1 MSPLSKHD
9 LLASLALLAALGGSA
24 MASEAPLSL
33 AWQTAGGSELLR
45 IDGQRLISREPLPDT
60 LLAPLGSLWK
70 LFVYAYLV
78 DTRQP
83 DNGYQCRGGSKEEVY
98 CCNPGER
105 IDRDQALVKS
115 CGLYFEQ
122 DNLQLTESDWL
133 RYWQVR
139 QAPAW
144 IAERQRLAPETR
156 VPVQQLLA
164 QLGQLPAQADAR
176 KVLLD
181 VILSSANGAA
191 VSALGGRLRVKTWS
205 WLADGDAQARQGGFA
220 GWLTDGTPVWAG
232 GSGTSMMVLKRYAEP
247 LGQVLP
253 TPWPSEAGSCVEV
266 RLFARYPLR
275 QLRRE
280 GGGAVVE
287 SGALNGRYEVEFA
300 NGNRLPIE
308 SHGELFLERTGEGLQ
323 LTAHLDREDYV
334 ARVLDREA
342 SAQPAEA
349 AKALAIAARTYLLQ
363 TAGRRGECL
372 TIDDSSASQRVAP
385 RPASQGARYI
395 AAWTADLVL
404 AGTPVTYHSTQPGT
418 DRLAWSQAVEQAASG
433 LRYDAILARAFPRA
447 TLSRWDKP
455 VAACQPLPAAEQWLR
470 KQRRDWR
477 QRLDGEPGYEEIQQ
491 FAVCQLASGRPSVDR
506 ERQRIYVR
514 GFFSL
519 QDRLDLTHEYLH
531 LAFAAHPNGQDEAY
545 VEGLARTLLLE

>member
-1 MSPLSKHD
+1 MSKGCIF
-9 LLASLALLAALGGSA
+9 ASLALLAALGGSA
-24 MASEAPLSL
+24 LAGEAPLSL

-45 IDGQRLISREPLPDT
+45 LDGQRLLSREPLSEN
-60 LLAPLGSLWK
+60 LQAPLGSLWK

-78 DTRQP
+78 DTKQP
-83 DNGYQCRGGSKEEVY
+83 DHGYQCRGRDKEEVY

-105 IDRDQALVKS
+105 IDREQALVKS

-122 DNLQLTESDWL
+122 ENLQLDQGDWS
-133 RYWQVR
+133 RYWQAR
-139 QAPAW
+139 EAPGW
-144 IAERQRLAPETR
+144 IGERQRLAPATR
-156 VPVQQLLA
+156 VSVEQLLT
-164 QLGQLPAQADAR
+164 QLAQLPAQADAR

-181 VILSSANGAA
+181 VVLNGDGST
-191 VSALGGRLRVKTWS
+191 VSALGSRLRVKTWS
-205 WLADGDAQARQGGFA
+205 WLADNDPQARQGGFA
-220 GWLTDGTPVWAG
+220 GWLADGTPVWAG
-232 GSGTSMMVLKRYAEP
+232 GSGTSRMVLKGHAEV

-253 TPWPSEAGSCVEV
+253 TAWPSEAGSCVEV

-275 QLRRE
+275 QLKRE
-280 GGGAVVE
+280 GSSAAVE
-287 SGALNGRYEVEFA
+287 PGALNGRYEVEFT

-308 SHGELFLERTGEGLQ
+308 SHGELFLERSSEGLQ

-349 AKALAIAARTYLLQ
+349 AKALAITARTYLLQ
-363 TAGRRGECL
+363 SAGRRGECL
-372 TIDDSSASQRVAP
+372 RIDDSSSNQRVAP
-385 RPASQGARYI
+385 RPASQGARDI
-395 AAWTADLVL
+395 ATWTADLVL
-404 AGTPVTYHSTQPGT
+404 AGTPVTYHTTQPGP
-418 DRLAWSQAVEQAASG
+418 DRLAWTQAVEQANSG

-455 VAACQPLPAAEQWLR
+455 VAACQPLVAAEQWLR

-477 QRLDGEPGYEEIQQ
+477 ERLDMEPGYEEIQQ
-491 FAVCQLASGRPSVDR
+491 FTVCQLASGRPYVDR
-506 ERQRIYVR
+506 ERQRIFVR

-531 LAFAAHPNGQDEAY
+531 LAFVAHPNGQDEAY

>member
-1 MSPLSKHD
+1 
-9 LLASLALLAALGGSA
+9 
-24 MASEAPLSL
+24 MAGQAPLSL
-33 AWQTAGGSELLR
+33 AWQRADGSELLR
-45 IDGQRLISREPLPDT
+45 LDGQRLLSREPLSEN
-60 LLAPLGSLWK
+60 LQAPLGSLWK

-78 DTRQP
+78 DTKQP
-83 DNGYQCRGGSKEEVY
+83 DNGYQCRGQDKEEVY
-98 CCNPGER
+98 CCNPGGR

-122 DNLQLTESDWL
+122 QNLQLAEDDWS
-133 RYWQVR
+133 RYWQAR
-139 QAPAW
+139 KAPSW
-144 IAERQRLAPETR
+144 ISERQRLAADTR
-156 VPVQQLLA
+156 VSVQQLLT

-181 VILSSANGAA
+181 VVLGGDGSTI
-191 VSALGGRLRVKTWS
+191 SALGSRLRVKTWS
-205 WLADGDAQARQGGFA
+205 WLADGDPQARQGGFA
-220 GWLTDGTPVWAG
+220 GWLADGTPVWAG
-232 GSGTSMMVLKRYAEP
+232 GSGTSSMVLKRHAEA

-253 TPWPSEAGSCVEV
+253 TAWPREAGSCVEV
-266 RLFARYPLR
+266 RLFARYPVR
-275 QLRRE
+275 QIRRE
-280 GGGAVVE
+280 GNDAAVE
-287 SGALNGRYEVEFA
+287 PGALNGRYEVEFI

-308 SHGELFLERTGEGLQ
+308 SHGELFLERSSEGLQ

-349 AKALAIAARTYLLQ
+349 AKALAIAVRTYLLQ
-363 TAGRRGECL
+363 SAGRRGECL
-372 TIDDSSASQRVAP
+372 SIDDSSANQRVAP
-385 RPASQGARYI
+385 RPASQGARDI

-404 AGTPVTYHSTQPGT
+404 AGTPVTYHTTQPGP
-418 DRLAWSQAVEQAASG
+418 DRLAWTQAVEQAGSG

-447 TLSRWDKP
+447 TLSRWDEP
-455 VAACQPLPAAEQWLR
+455 VAACQPITAAEQWLR

-545 VEGLARTLLLE
+545 VESLARTLLLE

>member
-1 MSPLSKHD
+1 MNKRSI
-9 LLASLALLAALGGSA
+9 LASLALLAAFGGSA
-24 MASEAPLSL
+24 IASEAPLSL
-33 AWQTAGGSELLR
+33 AWQRADGSELLR
-45 IDGQRLISREPLPDT
+45 LDGQRLISREPLPDT
-60 LLAPLGSLWK
+60 LQAPLGSLWK

-78 DTRQP
+78 DTKQP
-83 DNGYQCRGGSKEEVY
+83 DRGYQCRGQDKEEVY

-122 DNLQLTESDWL
+122 QNLQLDQGDWS
-133 RYWQVR
+133 RYWQAR
-139 QAPAW
+139 KAPSW
-144 IAERQRLAPETR
+144 IRERQRLAPATR
-156 VPVQQLLA
+156 VSVQQLLM
-164 QLGQLPAQADAR
+164 QLAQLPAQADAR

-181 VILSSANGAA
+181 VVLAGDGST
-191 VSALGGRLRVKTWS
+191 VSALGSRLRVKTWS
-205 WLADGDAQARQGGFA
+205 WLADSDVQARQGGFA
-220 GWLTDGTPVWAG
+220 GWLADGTPVWAG
-232 GSGTSMMVLKRYAEP
+232 GSGTSSMVLKHHAEA

-253 TPWPSEAGSCVEV
+253 AAWPSEAGSCVEV

-280 GGGAVVE
+280 GSDAAVEAGV
-287 SGALNGRYEVEFA
+287 LNGRYEVEFV

-308 SHGELFLERTGEGLQ
+308 SHGELFLERTSEGQQ
-323 LTAHLDREDYV
+323 LTAHLQREDYV

-363 TAGRRGECL
+363 SAGRRGECL
-372 TIDDSSASQRVAP
+372 RIDDSSASQRVAP
-385 RPASQGARYI
+385 RPASQGAKDI

-404 AGTPVTYHSTQPGT
+404 AGSPVTYHSTQPGP
-418 DRLAWSQAVEQAASG
+418 DRLAWSQAVEQANGG

-447 TLSRWDKP
+447 ALSRWDKP
-455 VAACQPLPAAEQWLR
+455 VAACQPLAAAEQWLR

-477 QRLDGEPGYEEIQQ
+477 PRLDMEPGYEEIQQ
-491 FAVCQLASGRPSVDR
+491 FTVCQLASGRPYVDR
-506 ERQRIYVR
+506 ERQRIFVR

-531 LAFAAHPNGQDEAY
+531 LAFVAHPNGQDEAY

>member
-1 MSPLSKHD
+1 
-9 LLASLALLAALGGSA
+9 
-24 MASEAPLSL
+24 MASEAPLSLSL

-45 IDGQRLISREPLPDT
+45 LDEQRLISREPLPAN
-60 LLAPLGSLWK
+60 LQAPLGSLWK

-78 DTRQP
+78 DTGQP
-83 DNGYQCRGGSKEEVY
+83 DNGYQCRGGNKEEVY

-105 IDRDQALVKS
+105 IDREQALVKS

-122 DNLQLTESDWL
+122 ENLQLNEGDWS
-133 RYWQVR
+133 RYWQAR

-144 IAERQRLAPETR
+144 ISERQRLAPGTR
-156 VPVQQLLA
+156 VSVRQLLG
-164 QLGQLPAQADAR
+164 QLARLPAQADAR
-176 KVLLD
+176 KVLLE
-181 VILSSANGAA
+181 VVLNGDGST
-191 VSALGGRLRVKTWS
+191 VSALGSRLRVKTWS
-205 WLADGDAQARQGGFA
+205 WLADNDPQARQGGFA
-220 GWLTDGTPVWAG
+220 GWLADGTPIWAG
-232 GSGTSMMVLKRYAEP
+232 GSGTSVMVLKRYAES
-247 LGQVLP
+247 LGRELP
-253 TPWPSEAGSCVEV
+253 TPWPREAGSCVEV

-280 GGGAVVE
+280 GSNAVVE
-287 SGALNGRYEVEFA
+287 PGALNGRYEVEFT

-308 SHGELFLERTGEGLQ
+308 SHGELFLERSSEGLQ

-349 AKALAIAARTYLLQ
+349 AKALAITARTYLLQ
-363 TAGRRGECL
+363 SAGRRGECL
-372 TIDDSSASQRVAP
+372 RIDDSSSNQRVAP
-385 RPASQGARYI
+385 RPASQGARAI

-418 DRLAWSQAVEQAASG
+418 DRLAWAQAVEQAGSG

-455 VAACQPLPAAEQWLR
+455 VAACQPIAAAEQWLR

-477 QRLDGEPGYEEIQQ
+477 QRLDMEPGYEEIQQ
-491 FAVCQLASGRPSVDR
+491 FTVCQLASGRPYVDR
-506 ERQRIYVR
+506 QRQRIFVR

-531 LAFAAHPNGQDEAY
+531 LAFVAHPNGQDEAY

>member
-1 MSPLSKHD
+1 MSKYG
-9 LLASLALLAALGGSA
+9 LLVSLALLAAFSGSA
-24 MASEAPLSL
+24 MAGEAPLSL

-45 IDGQRLISREPLPDT
+45 LDGQRLISREPLPDT
-60 LLAPLGSLWK
+60 LQAPLGSLWK

-78 DTRQP
+78 DTGQP
-83 DNGYQCRGGSKEEVY
+83 DKGYQCRGGNKEEVY

-122 DNLQLTESDWL
+122 ENLQLNQVDWS
-133 RYWQVR
+133 RYWQAR
-139 QAPAW
+139 KAPNW
-144 IAERQRLAPETR
+144 ISERQRLTPATR
-156 VPVQQLLA
+156 VSVQQLLT
-164 QLGQLPAQADAR
+164 QLAQLPAQADAR

-181 VILSSANGAA
+181 VLLNGDGST

-205 WLADGDAQARQGGFA
+205 WLADNDPQARQGGFA
-220 GWLTDGTPVWAG
+220 GWLADGTPVWAV
-232 GSGTSMMVLKRYAEP
+232 GSGTSVMVLKRHAEA

-275 QLRRE
+275 QLRHE
-280 GGGAVVE
+280 GSNAAVEPGV
-287 SGALNGRYEVEFA
+287 LNGRYEVEFA

-349 AKALAIAARTYLLQ
+349 AKALAITARTYLLQ
-363 TAGRRGECL
+363 SAGRRGECL
-372 TIDDSSASQRVAP
+372 RIDDSSASQRVAP
-385 RPASQGARYI
+385 RPASQGARAI

-404 AGTPVTYHSTQPGT
+404 AGTPVTYHTTQPGT
-418 DRLAWSQAVEQAASG
+418 DRLAWTQAVEQANSG

-455 VAACQPLPAAEQWLR
+455 VAACQPLAAAEQWLR

-477 QRLDGEPGYEEIQQ
+477 QRLDAEPGYEEIQQ
-491 FAVCQLASGRPSVDR
+491 FTVCQLTAGRPYVDR
-506 ERQRIYVR
+506 ERRRIFVR

-531 LAFAAHPNGQDEAY
+531 LAFVAHPNGQDEAY

>member
-1 MSPLSKHD
+1 MLS
-9 LLASLALLAALGGSA
+9 AFSGPA
-24 MASEAPLSL
+24 MAAEAPLSL
-33 AWQTAGGSELLR
+33 AWQRAWQRADGSELLR
-45 IDGQRLISREPLPDT
+45 LDEQRLLSREPLSAN
-60 LLAPLGSLWK
+60 LQAPLGSLWK

-83 DNGYQCRGGSKEEVY
+83 DNGYQCRGQDKEEVY
-98 CCNPGER
+98 CCNPGGR

-122 DNLQLTESDWL
+122 QNLQLAEDDWS
-133 RYWQVR
+133 RYWQAR
-139 QAPAW
+139 KAPSW
-144 IAERQRLAPETR
+144 ISERQRLAADTR
-156 VPVQQLLA
+156 VSVQQLLT

-181 VILSSANGAA
+181 VVLGGDGSTI
-191 VSALGGRLRVKTWS
+191 SALGSRLRVKTWS
-205 WLADGDAQARQGGFA
+205 WLADGDPQARQGGFA
-220 GWLTDGTPVWAG
+220 GWLADGTPVWSG
-232 GSGTSMMVLKRYAEP
+232 GSGTSSMVLKRHAES

-253 TPWPSEAGSCVEV
+253 AGWPREAGSCVEV

-275 QLRRE
+275 QIRRE
-280 GGGAVVE
+280 GNDVAVEPGV
-287 SGALNGRYEVEFA
+287 LNGRYEVEFA
-300 NGNRLPIE
+300 NGNRLSIE
-308 SHGELFLERTGEGLQ
+308 SHGELFLERSDEGLQ

-363 TAGRRGECL
+363 SAGRRGECL
-372 TIDDSSASQRVAP
+372 RIDDSSASQRVAP
-385 RPASQGARYI
+385 RPASQGARDI

-404 AGTPVTYHSTQPGT
+404 AGTPVTYHTTQPGP
-418 DRLAWSQAVEQAASG
+418 DRLAWTQAVEQAGSG

-455 VAACQPLPAAEQWLR
+455 VAACQPIAAAEQWLR

-477 QRLDGEPGYEEIQQ
+477 PRLDREPGYEEIQQ
-491 FAVCQLASGRPSVDR
+491 FTVCQLASGRPYVDR
-506 ERQRIYVR
+506 ERQRIFVR

-531 LAFAAHPNGQDEAY
+531 LAFIAHPNGQDEAY

>member
-1 MSPLSKHD
+1 LSKYG
-9 LLASLALLAALGGSA
+9 LLVSLVLLAALGGSA
-24 MASEAPLSL
+24 VAGEAPLSL
-33 AWQTAGGSELLR
+33 AWQRAGGSELLR
-45 IDGQRLISREPLPDT
+45 LDGQRLISREPLPDT
-60 LLAPLGSLWK
+60 LQAPLGSLWK

-78 DTRQP
+78 DTKQP
-83 DNGYQCRGGSKEEVY
+83 DRGYQCRGQDKEEVY

-105 IDRDQALVKS
+105 IDREQALVKS

-122 DNLQLTESDWL
+122 ENLQLDQGDWS
-133 RYWQVR
+133 RYWQAR
-139 QAPAW
+139 KAPSW
-144 IAERQRLAPETR
+144 IGERQRLVPDTR
-156 VPVQQLLA
+156 VSVQQLLM

-181 VILSSANGAA
+181 VVLNGDGST
-191 VSALGGRLRVKTWS
+191 VSALGSRLRVKTWS
-205 WLADGDAQARQGGFA
+205 WLADNDPQARQGGFA
-220 GWLTDGTPVWAG
+220 GWLADGTPVWAG
-232 GSGTSMMVLKRYAEP
+232 GSGTSSMVLKRHAEA

-253 TPWPSEAGSCVEV
+253 AAWPREAGSCVEV

-275 QLRRE
+275 QLKGE
-280 GGGAVVE
+280 GSSAAVEPGV
-287 SGALNGRYEVEFA
+287 LNGHYEVEFT

-308 SHGELFLERTGEGLQ
+308 SHGELFLERSGEGLQ

-342 SAQPAEA
+342 AARPAEA
-349 AKALAIAARTYLLQ
+349 AKALAITARTYLLQ
-363 TAGRRGECL
+363 SAGRRGECL
-372 TIDDSSASQRVAP
+372 RIDDSSASQRVAP
-385 RPASQGARYI
+385 RPASQGARDI

-404 AGTPVTYHSTQPGT
+404 AGTPVTYHSTQPGP
-418 DRLAWSQAVEQAASG
+418 DRLAWSQAVEQADSG

-455 VAACQPLPAAEQWLR
+455 VAACQPLAAAEQWLR

-477 QRLDGEPGYEEIQQ
+477 PRLDMEPGYEEIQQ
-491 FAVCQLASGRPSVDR
+491 FTVCQLASGRPYVDR
-506 ERQRIYVR
+506 ERQRIFVR

-531 LAFAAHPNGQDEAY
+531 LAFVAHPNGQDEAY

>member
-1 MSPLSKHD
+1 MSKYG

-24 MASEAPLSL
+24 VAGEAPLWL
-33 AWQTAGGSELLR
+33 AWQRAGGSELLR
-45 IDGQRLISREPLPDT
+45 LDGQRLLSREALPES
-60 LLAPLGSLWK
+60 LEAPLGSLWK

-78 DTRQP
+78 DTKQP
-83 DNGYQCRGGSKEEVY
+83 DNGYQCRGQDKEEVY

-122 DNLQLTESDWL
+122 QNLQLAEADWS
-133 RYWQVR
+133 RYWQAR
-139 QAPAW
+139 KAPSW
-144 IAERQRLAPETR
+144 ISERQRLAPGTR
-156 VPVQQLLA
+156 VSVQQLLT
-164 QLGQLPAQADAR
+164 QLAQLPAQADAR

-181 VILSSANGAA
+181 VVLNGDGST
-191 VSALGGRLRVKTWS
+191 VSALGSRLRVKTWS
-205 WLADGDAQARQGGFA
+205 WLADNDPLARQGGFA
-220 GWLTDGTPVWAG
+220 GWLADGTPVWAG
-232 GSGTSMMVLKRYAEP
+232 SSGTSVMVLKRHAES

-253 TPWPSEAGSCVEV
+253 AAWPREAGSCVEV

-280 GGGAVVE
+280 GSDVAVEPGV
-287 SGALNGRYEVEFA
+287 LNGRYEVEFA

-308 SHGELFLERTGEGLQ
+308 SRGELFLEKSSEGLQ

-342 SAQPAEA
+342 SVQPAEA
-349 AKALAIAARTYLLQ
+349 AKALAITARTYLLQ
-363 TAGRRGECL
+363 SAGRRGECL
-372 TIDDSSASQRVAP
+372 RIDDSSASQRVAP
-385 RPASQGARYI
+385 RPASQGARDI

-404 AGTPVTYHSTQPGT
+404 AGSPVTYHTSQPGT
-418 DRLAWSQAVEQAASG
+418 DRLAWTQAVEQAGNG

-455 VAACQPLPAAEQWLR
+455 VAACQPLAAAEQWLR

-477 QRLDGEPGYEEIQQ
+477 PRLDMEPGYEEIQQ
-491 FAVCQLASGRPSVDR
+491 FTVCQLAAGRPYVDR
-506 ERQRIYVR
+506 ERQRIFVR

-531 LAFAAHPNGQDEAY
+531 LAFVAHPNGQDEAY

>member
-1 MSPLSKHD
+1 MSKYG
-9 LLASLALLAALGGSA
+9 LLVSLALLAALGGSA

-33 AWQTAGGSELLR
+33 AWLRADGSELLR
-45 IDGQRLISREPLPDT
+45 LDGQRLLSREALSDS
-60 LLAPLGSLWK
+60 LEAPLGSLWK

-78 DTRQP
+78 DTKQP
-83 DNGYQCRGGSKEEVY
+83 DNGYQCRGQDKEEVY

-122 DNLQLTESDWL
+122 QNLQLDQDDWS
-133 RYWQVR
+133 RYWQAR
-139 QAPAW
+139 KAPSW
-144 IAERQRLAPETR
+144 ISERQRLAPATR
-156 VPVQQLLA
+156 VSIQQLLT
-164 QLGQLPAQADAR
+164 QLAQLPAQADAR

-181 VILSSANGAA
+181 VVLAGDGST
-191 VSALGGRLRVKTWS
+191 VSALGSRLRVKTWS
-205 WLADGDAQARQGGFA
+205 WLADNDPQARQGGFA
-220 GWLTDGTPVWAG
+220 GWLADGTPVWAG
-232 GSGTSMMVLKRYAEP
+232 GSGTSVMVLKCHAEA

-253 TPWPSEAGSCVEV
+253 AAWPSEAGSCVEV

-280 GGGAVVE
+280 GSDAAMEPGV
-287 SGALNGRYEVEFA
+287 LNGRYEVEFA

-308 SHGELFLERTGEGLQ
+308 SHGELFLERTNEGQQ
-323 LTAHLDREDYV
+323 LTAHLQREDYV

-363 TAGRRGECL
+363 SAGRRGECL
-372 TIDDSSASQRVAP
+372 RIDDSSASQRVAP
-385 RPASQGARYI
+385 RPASQGAKDI

-404 AGTPVTYHSTQPGT
+404 AGTPVTYHSTQPGP
-418 DRLAWSQAVEQAASG
+418 DRLAWSQAVEQANSG

-455 VAACQPLPAAEQWLR
+455 VAACQPLVAAEQWLR

-477 QRLDGEPGYEEIQQ
+477 PRLDMEPGYEEIQQ
-491 FAVCQLASGRPSVDR
+491 FTVCQLASGRPYVDR
-506 ERQRIYVR
+506 ERQRIFVR

-531 LAFAAHPNGQDEAY
+531 LAFVAHPNGQDEAY

>member
-1 MSPLSKHD
+1 
-9 LLASLALLAALGGSA
+9 

-33 AWQTAGGSELLR
+33 AWQTADGSELLR
-45 IDGQRLISREPLPDT
+45 LDGQRLISREPLPAT
-60 LLAPLGSLWK
+60 LQAPLGSLWK

-78 DTRQP
+78 DTKQT
-83 DNGYQCRGGSKEEVY
+83 DNGYQCRGQSKEEVY
-98 CCNPGER
+98 CCNPGES

-122 DNLQLTESDWL
+122 DNLQLAEGDWS
-133 RYWQVR
+133 RYWQAR

-164 QLGQLPAQADAR
+164 QLAQLPAQADAR

-181 VILSSANGAA
+181 VILSSADGAA
-191 VSALGGRLRVKTWS
+191 ISALGSRLRVKTWS
-205 WLADGDAQARQGGFA
+205 WLADGDPLARQGGFA

-280 GGGAVVE
+280 GGDAVVE
-287 SGALNGRYEVEFA
+287 PGALNGRYEVEFA

-363 TAGRRGECL
+363 SAGRRGECL
-372 TIDDSSASQRVAP
+372 RIDDSSASQRVAP
-385 RPASQGARYI
+385 RPASQGARDI

-404 AGTPVTYHSTQPGT
+404 AGAPVTYHTSQPGP
-418 DRLAWSQAVEQAASG
+418 DRLAWTQAVEQAGSG
-433 LRYDAILARAFPRA
+433 LGYDAILARAFPRA

-455 VAACQPLPAAEQWLR
+455 VAACQPLAAAEQWLR

-477 QRLDGEPGYEEIQQ
+477 PRLDREPGYEEIQQ
-491 FAVCQLASGRPSVDR
+491 FTVCQLASGRPYVDR
-506 ERQRIYVR
+506 ERQRIFVR

-531 LAFAAHPNGQDEAY
+531 LAFVAHPNGQDEAY

>member
-1 MSPLSKHD
+1 MSKYG
-9 LLASLALLAALGGSA
+9 LLVSLALLAALGGSA
-24 MASEAPLSL
+24 VASEAPLSL
-33 AWQTAGGSELLR
+33 AWQQAGGSELLR
-45 IDGQRLISREPLPDT
+45 LDGQRLLSRETLPDS
-60 LLAPLGSLWK
+60 LEAPLGSLWK
-70 LFVYAYLV
+70 LFVYVYLV
-78 DTRQP
+78 DTKQP
-83 DNGYQCRGGSKEEVY
+83 DNGYQCRGQDKEEVY

-122 DNLQLTESDWL
+122 QNLQLDQGDWS
-133 RYWQVR
+133 RYWQARKV
-139 QAPAW
+139 PSW
-144 IAERQRLAPETR
+144 ISERQRLAPGTR
-156 VPVQQLLA
+156 VSVQQLLT
-164 QLGQLPAQADAR
+164 QLAQLPAQADAR

-181 VILSSANGAA
+181 VVLAGDGST
-191 VSALGGRLRVKTWS
+191 VSALGSRLRVKTWS
-205 WLADGDAQARQGGFA
+205 WLADNDPQARQGGFA
-220 GWLTDGTPVWAG
+220 GWLADGTPVWAG
-232 GSGTSMMVLKRYAEP
+232 GSGTSVMVLKRHAEA

-253 TPWPSEAGSCVEV
+253 AAWPSEAGSCVEV

-280 GGGAVVE
+280 GSDAAMEPGV
-287 SGALNGRYEVEFA
+287 LNGRYEVEFA

-308 SHGELFLERTGEGLQ
+308 SRGELFLEKSSEGLQ

-349 AKALAIAARTYLLQ
+349 AKALAITARTYLLQ
-363 TAGRRGECL
+363 SAGRRGECL
-372 TIDDSSASQRVAP
+372 RIDDSSASQRVAP
-385 RPASQGARYI
+385 RPASQGARDI

-404 AGTPVTYHSTQPGT
+404 AGSPVTYHTSQPGT
-418 DRLAWSQAVEQAASG
+418 DRLAWTQAVEQAGNG

-455 VAACQPLPAAEQWLR
+455 VAACQPLAAAEQWLR

-477 QRLDGEPGYEEIQQ
+477 PRLDMEPGYEEIQQ
-491 FAVCQLASGRPSVDR
+491 FTVCQLAAGRPYVDR
-506 ERQRIYVR
+506 ERQRIFVR

-531 LAFAAHPNGQDEAY
+531 LAFVAHPNGQDEAY

>member
-1 MSPLSKHD
+1 M
-9 LLASLALLAALGGSA
+9 AA
-24 MASEAPLSL
+24 EAPLSL
-33 AWQTAGGSELLR
+33 AWQRADGSELLR
-45 IDGQRLISREPLPDT
+45 LDEQRLLSREPLSAN
-60 LLAPLGSLWK
+60 LQAPLGSLWK

-83 DNGYQCRGGSKEEVY
+83 DNGYQCRGQDKEEVY
-98 CCNPGER
+98 CCNPGGR

-122 DNLQLTESDWL
+122 QNLQLAEDDWS
-133 RYWQVR
+133 RYWQAR
-139 QAPAW
+139 KAPSW
-144 IAERQRLAPETR
+144 ISERQRLAADTR
-156 VPVQQLLA
+156 VSVQQLLT

-181 VILSSANGAA
+181 VVLSGDGSTI
-191 VSALGGRLRVKTWS
+191 SALGSRLRVKTWS
-205 WLADGDAQARQGGFA
+205 WLADGDPQARQGGFA
-220 GWLTDGTPVWAG
+220 GWLTDGTPVWSG
-232 GSGTSMMVLKRYAEP
+232 GSGTSSMVLKRHAES

-253 TPWPSEAGSCVEV
+253 AGWPREAGSCVEV

-275 QLRRE
+275 QIRRE
-280 GGGAVVE
+280 GNDAAVEPGV
-287 SGALNGRYEVEFA
+287 LNGRYEVEFA

-308 SHGELFLERTGEGLQ
+308 SQGELFLERSDEGLQ

-363 TAGRRGECL
+363 SAGRRGECL
-372 TIDDSSASQRVAP
+372 RIDDSSASQRVAP
-385 RPASQGARYI
+385 RPASQGARDI

-404 AGTPVTYHSTQPGT
+404 AGTPVTYHTTQPGP
-418 DRLAWSQAVEQAASG
+418 DRLAWTQAVEQAGSG

-455 VAACQPLPAAEQWLR
+455 VAACQPLAAAEQWLR

-477 QRLDGEPGYEEIQQ
+477 PRLDREPGYEEIQQ
-491 FAVCQLASGRPSVDR
+491 FTVCQLASGRPYVDR
-506 ERQRIYVR
+506 ERQRIFVR

-531 LAFAAHPNGQDEAY
+531 LAFIAHPNGQDEAY